1 MMCSVKVCPRCGE
14 KLFQDMGVCYGCLYD
29 FRGREL
35 RTSRNINSVP
45 FVEEETSSRTVTI
58 ASDAYRLEDEIGDEW
73 DKGLPPVDY
82 EEVLGCV

>member
-1 MMCSVKVCPRCGE
+1 M
-14 KLFQDMGVCYGCLYD
+14 
-29 FRGREL
+29 
-35 RTSRNINSVP
+35 P
-45 FVEEETSSRTVTI
+45 FIEEETSSRTVTI